1 MVKTLFF
8 NGEILTNNIDLL
20 FLYVLIL
27 YKTKQSKITA
37 HVDAAQLLFYTRAKE
52 IIVQTI

>member
-27 YKTKQSKITA
+27 YKTKQSKIKA
-37 HVDAAQLLFYTRAKE
+37 HVDAAQLLFFTRAKE